1 MYEKIGGRVVGPEVK
16 NPTTLPRAYAG
27 WHTVRL
33 MESGGSAIALALQ
46 SKPIVRVLQH
56 IPGTFCKQMHG
67 CQTR

>member
-33 MESGGSAIALALQ
+33 MESGGGAIAPPLR
-46 SKPIVRVLQH
+46 SKPVVRVLQH
-56 IPGTFCKQMHG
+56 IPSMF
-67 CQTR
+67 